1 MEKLYV
7 NLDMSDV
14 TSFIDAIA
22 KATDGW
28 PEDRKEALSRDLAPM
43 IDDGS
48 CVDMDV
54 SGDSCAAIISPAMHE
69 VLRRHGA
76 VC

>member
-1 MEKLYV
+1 MAKLYV

-14 TSFIDAIA
+14 TSFLENIA
-22 KATDGW
+22 KTIDGW
-28 PEDRKEALSRDLAPM
+28 PEDRKEALARDLAPM

-54 SGDSCAAIISPAMHE
+54 SGDSCAAIISPAMHD

-76 VC
+76 LA